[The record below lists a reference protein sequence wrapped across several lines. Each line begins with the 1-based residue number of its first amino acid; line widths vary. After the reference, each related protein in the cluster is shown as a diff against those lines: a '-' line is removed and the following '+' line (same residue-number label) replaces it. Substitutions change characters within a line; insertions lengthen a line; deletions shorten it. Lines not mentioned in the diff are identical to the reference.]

1 MERDGKLHVKTMAE
15 ANKYMKPIK
24 DKALEEVIGISAVGR
39 LDKLEKQI
47 EKLQKKIT
55 GLETQNLNLVGK
67 VLLMELTLNKLV
79 ITPPH
84 KCGGNSLTLPFV
96 C

>member
-1 MERDGKLHVKTMAE
+1 MNDGRFHVKNKAE

-55 GLETQNLNLVGK
+55 GMQTQLDNTVGK
-67 VLLMELTLNKLV
+67 VILMEQKLRYGKNY
-79 ITPPH
+79 IE
-84 KCGGNSLTLPFV
+84 GE
-96 C
+96 

>member
-1 MERDGKLHVKTMAE
+1 MRIIDGKLHVKTMAE

-24 DKALEEVIGISAVGR
+24 DKAVEEVIGISAVGR

-55 GLETQNLNLVGK
+55 GMQTQLDNTVGK
-67 VLLMELTLNKLV
+67 VILMEQKLRYGKNY
-79 ITPPH
+79 IE
-84 KCGGNSLTLPFV
+84 GE
-96 C
+96 

>member
-1 MERDGKLHVKTMAE
+1 
-15 ANKYMKPIK
+15 MKPIK

-55 GLETQNLNLVGK
+55 GMQTQLDNTVGK
-67 VLLMELTLNKLV
+67 VILMEQKLRYGKNY
-79 ITPPH
+79 IE
-84 KCGGNSLTLPFV
+84 GE
-96 C
+96 